1 MYKCWQSTCNN
12 KNNLLDVLWFYFF
25 FFIFEDSNLF
35 ESISSI
41 FRNTLK
47 KHILFCQSSKST
59 RDELDPITAEGAFEE
74 RENDATEDIIRLERI
89 QKEEFAYNRQKK
101 RRLIDENRCF
111 FLFFSLSTSCSF
123 FLPLLPLSHSFLSA
137 LFRSQNRSIRESD
150 HKVANLYQENLSRY
164 RGNLASR
171 KRSVGLGKK
180 LRWEKREVER
190 RG

>member
-1 MYKCWQSTCNN
+1 MFFDSI
-12 KNNLLDVLWFYFF
+12 FF
-25 FFIFEDSNLF
+25 FFHFWRFKSIWKYKTYFILSKFKISRRTRSHHYRRSVRREGKWCDRGYNTARKDSKGGVRVQQAKETKINRRESLF
-35 ESISSI
+35 
-41 FRNTLK
+41 L
-47 KHILFCQSSKST
+47 
-59 RDELDPITAEGAFEE
+59 P
-74 RENDATEDIIRLERI
+74 
-89 QKEEFAYNRQKK
+89 
-101 RRLIDENRCF
+101 F
-111 FLFFSLSTSCSF
+111 FLSTSCSF

>member
-1 MYKCWQSTCNN
+1 MC
-12 KNNLLDVLWFYFF
+12 
-25 FFIFEDSNLF
+25 SNPSLPK
-35 ESISSI
+35 E
-41 FRNTLK
+41 
-47 KHILFCQSSKST
+47 
-59 RDELDPITAEGAFEE
+59 AFEE

-111 FLFFSLSTSCSF
+111 FLFFLSLHFLF
-123 FLPLLPLSHSFLSA
+123 FLFFLSLPPCSFLSA
-137 LFRSQNRSIRESD
+137 LFRSQNRSIRGSD

-190 RG
+190 SGG

>member
-1 MYKCWQSTCNN
+1 MFFDSI
-12 KNNLLDVLWFYFF
+12 FFF

-35 ESISSI
+35 ESI
-41 FRNTLK
+41 

-59 RDELDPITAEGAFEE
+59 RDELDPITTEGAFEE

>member
-1 MYKCWQSTCNN
+1 MFFDSI
-12 KNNLLDVLWFYFF
+12 FF
-25 FFIFEDSNLF
+25 FFHFWRFKSIWKYLF
-35 ESISSI
+35 Y
-41 FRNTLK
+41 F
-47 KHILFCQSSKST
+47 SKY
-59 RDELDPITAEGAFEE
+59 F
-74 RENDATEDIIRLERI
+74 
-89 QKEEFAYNRQKK
+89 KK
-101 RRLIDENRCF
+101 RYFILSKFKIYSRRTRSHHYRRSVRREGKWCDRGYNTARKDSKGGVRVQQAKETKINRRESLFLPF
-111 FLFFSLSTSCSF
+111 FLSTSCSF

>member
-1 MYKCWQSTCNN
+1 MYNCWQSTCNN

-35 ESISSI
+35 ESI
-41 FRNTLK
+41 
-47 KHILFCQSSKST
+47 KHILFCQSSKS
-59 RDELDPITAEGAFEE
+59 RDELDPITTEGAFEE